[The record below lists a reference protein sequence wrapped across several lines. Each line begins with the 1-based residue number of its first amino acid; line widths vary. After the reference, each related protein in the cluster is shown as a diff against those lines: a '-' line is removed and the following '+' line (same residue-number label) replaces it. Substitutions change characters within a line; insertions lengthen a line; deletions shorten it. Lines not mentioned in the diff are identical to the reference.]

1 MLLTPLVTL
10 IIFAFTI
17 DKREYLTLWHRP
29 IRQTGVLA
37 CSVVLALL
45 WQIKAGILPYLN
57 IHILGITAITLV
69 LGWRLASLGALLT
82 SLLLLAFGT
91 IQSSEFADF
100 YLFTALLPILV
111 SYALFVLCYSKLP
124 RHFFVYIF
132 VCAFLCAGCIGAFK
146 IFSSGVYYWLI
157 DTYTFQQLLDNY
169 LFYATLIWFPEAM
182 LNGMAITLL
191 ITYKPHWVKTF
202 YDKEYLDK

>member
-1 MLLTPLVTL
+1 MVLTPLVTL
-10 IIFAFTI
+10 IIFALTI
-17 DKREYLTLWHRP
+17 DKREYITLWQKP

-69 LGWRLASLGALLT
+69 LGWRLASLSALLT
-82 SLLLLAFGT
+82 SLLLLVFGT
-91 IQSSEFADF
+91 IQSSEFAEF

-111 SYALFVLCYSKLP
+111 SYGLFVFCYSKLP

-146 IFSSGVYYWLI
+146 ILSSGAYYWLI
-157 DTYTFQQLLDNY
+157 DAYTFQQLLDNY